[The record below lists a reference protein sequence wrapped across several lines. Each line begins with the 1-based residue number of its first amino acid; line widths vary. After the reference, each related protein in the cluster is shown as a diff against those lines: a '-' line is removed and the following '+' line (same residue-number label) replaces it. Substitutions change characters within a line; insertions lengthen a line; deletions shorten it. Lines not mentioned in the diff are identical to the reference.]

1 MRASAVTQPLTTD
14 LGRLISATND
24 LRENLQ
30 RVIYGKAT
38 TIEMLLVALLCNGHI
53 LLEDVPGTGKTTLA
67 RALAKSLDCGFKR
80 IQFAPD
86 LLPSDVTGTN
96 VFNVKTSEFDF
107 RPGPIMTNVLL
118 ADEINRATPRTQAA
132 LLEAMEERQVT
143 VDGVTRPLSFFFMA
157 PATEN
162 PIELEGTFQLPEAQI
177 DRFFMRLAVGYPDGQ
192 AEDEMLVA
200 QRHGHPI
207 DEIRPVLTSE
217 QVMGIQEVIRDVQV
231 HDDIRAYILSIVRA
245 TRGRDDLSLG
255 SSPRGSL
262 ALYRGSQALAALR
275 GRDFVIPDDVK
286 RLAPDILSHRLV
298 LSSQGR
304 LR

>member
-1 MRASAVTQPLTTD
+1 MTSWQGLSLYIFEASPPLDVHEHRSSRAFDTQSDRPALEPHVSSSVPNGDRMDMRASAVTQPLTTD

-162 PIELEGTFQLPEAQI
+162 PIELEGTFQL
-177 DRFFMRLAVGYPDGQ
+177 
-192 AEDEMLVA
+192 
-200 QRHGHPI
+200 
-207 DEIRPVLTSE
+207 
-217 QVMGIQEVIRDVQV
+217 
-231 HDDIRAYILSIVRA
+231 
-245 TRGRDDLSLG
+245 
-255 SSPRGSL
+255 
-262 ALYRGSQALAALR
+262 
-275 GRDFVIPDDVK
+275 
-286 RLAPDILSHRLV
+286 
-298 LSSQGR
+298 
-304 LR
+304 